1 MPSLD
6 DLVSRFLARTLPKV
20 EWTHAAHLRVG
31 TWHVYHHG
39 LGQAM
44 VLLRERIA
52 RYNESVGGANTD
64 TDGYH
69 DTITWLYLVLID
81 DLIRRKGNGRPLE
94 ELADLAAAEFDDRQL
109 PYRYYTKAHLMS
121 VAARRGIVEP
131 DLQPLPGAWPRR
143 SG

>member
-1 MPSLD
+1 MLPLEE
-6 DLVSRFLARTLPKV
+6 LVTRFLARTLPKA

-31 TWHVYHHG
+31 TWHVHHHG
-39 LGQAM
+39 REQAM

-81 DLIRRKGNGRPLE
+81 DLIRSKGNGRPLE

-131 DLQPLPGAWPRR
+131 DLLPLPAQF
-143 SG
+143 